1 MRHCMIV
8 DNYYPDIRVE
18 REARAL
24 VHRGHTVEVICL
36 RDEGDPKRARI
47 DGVVVHRV
55 PVRRQR
61 GMGLAAQALE
71 YLVFGAWAFALV
83 SVLHL
88 RRRFDVV
95 QVHNV
100 PDFLVFA
107 ALVPKLAGA
116 RVLLDLHDLMPE
128 FFASRFGGRM
138 DGLPVRLVRWQ
149 ERISTAFADR
159 VLTVTEL
166 WRRMLV
172 DRGLAAGKVDVV
184 MNLPDDGLF
193 RRREPEVRRSPERIT
208 VLYHGTLTYRYGV
221 DQLVRAVASLGDRLP
236 VQLIIHGRGELVP
249 ELEALVAE
257 LGMTDRVML
266 STELLPTAALPE
278 LIARADIGVV
288 PNRNDVFTDGILPT
302 KLMEYAALGIPAV
315 VARSTAT
322 TAYFDDGM
330 VRYVEPDDVGALA
343 AAIEE
348 LARDPDRRLA
358 MARSAQSFTD
368 RYGWSGEAERYVDIV
383 EGMVASAAR

>member
-8 DNYYPDIRVE
+8 DNNYPDIRVE

-24 VHRGHTVEVICL
+24 VRRGHHVEVICL
-36 RDEGDPKRARI
+36 RNAGAPKLERV
-47 DGVVVHRV
+47 DGLVVHRL

-61 GMGLAAQALE
+61 GMGLASQAVE
-71 YLVFGAWAFALV
+71 YVAFWAWAFALV

-128 FFASRFGGRM
+128 FYASRFGGRM
-138 DGLPVRLVRWQ
+138 GSLPVRLVRWQ

-166 WRRMLV
+166 WRQTLV
-172 DRGLAAGKVDVV
+172 ERGLDAGKVDVV
-184 MNLPDDGLF
+184 MNLPDDELF
-193 RRREPEVRRSPERIT
+193 GRREPQVRRAPDRIT
-208 VLYHGTLTYRYGV
+208 VVYHGTLTYRYGV
-221 DQLVRAVASLGDRLP
+221 DQLVLAVASLGDRIP
-236 VQLIIHGRGELVP
+236 IDLIIHGRGELVP
-249 ELEALVAE
+249 ELEALIAE
-257 LGMTDRVML
+257 LGMTDRVRM
-266 STELLPTAALPE
+266 STVMLPTAALPA
-278 LIARADIGVV
+278 LIAQADIGVV

-322 TAYFDDGM
+322 TAYFDDSM
-330 VRYVEPDDVGALA
+330 VHYVEPDNVAALA
-343 AAIEE
+343 GGIEE

-368 RYGWSGEAERYVDIV
+368 RHAWSAEAERYVDIV
-383 EGMVASAAR
+383 EQLGQRGTR

>member
-24 VHRGHTVEVICL
+24 VRRGHTVEVICL
-36 RDEGDPKRARI
+36 RNEGDLARERI
-47 DGVVVHRV
+47 GRIIVRRV

-61 GMGLAAQALE
+61 GMGLAAQSVE
-71 YLVFGAWAFALV
+71 YLAFAAWAFALV

-88 RRRFDVV
+88 RRKFDVV

-100 PDFLVFA
+100 PDFLVLS
-107 ALVPKLAGA
+107 ALVPKLTGA

-149 ERISTAFADR
+149 ERMSTAFADR

-166 WRRMLV
+166 WRGTLV
-172 DRGLAAGKVDVV
+172 ERGLAPEKVDVV

-193 RRREPEVRRSPERIT
+193 RRRAPEVRRAPDPIT
-208 VLYHGTLTYRYGV
+208 VLYHGTLTHRYGV
-221 DQLVRAVASLGDRLP
+221 DQLVRAVASIGDRLP
-236 VQLIIHGRGELVP
+236 LRLIVHGRGELVP
-249 ELEALVAE
+249 ELEALVAR
-257 LGMTDRVML
+257 LGIGHRVTM
-266 STELLPTAALPE
+266 STELLPTAALPD
-278 LIARADIGVV
+278 LIAQADIGVV

-322 TAYFDDGM
+322 TAYFDDSM
-330 VRYVEPDDVGALA
+330 VRYVEPNDVSALA
-343 AAIEE
+343 VAIEE

-358 MARSAQSFTD
+358 LARSAQSFTD
-368 RYGWSGEAERYVDIV
+368 QYGWSREAERYVDIV
-383 EGMVASAAR
+383 EEMVPSR

>member
-1 MRHCMIV
+1 MIV

-24 VHRGHTVEVICL
+24 VRRGHTVEVICL
-36 RDEGDPKRARI
+36 RNEGDLARERI
-47 DGVVVHRV
+47 GSIVVRRV

-61 GMGLAAQALE
+61 GMGLAAQAVE
-71 YLVFGAWAFALV
+71 YVAFAAWAFALV

-88 RRRFDVV
+88 RRKFDVV

-100 PDFLVFA
+100 PDFLVLS
-107 ALVPKLAGA
+107 ALVPKLTGA

-149 ERISTAFADR
+149 ERMSTAFADR

-166 WRRMLV
+166 WRGTLV
-172 DRGLAAGKVDVV
+172 ERGLAPEKVDVV

-193 RRREPEVRRSPERIT
+193 RRRAPEVRRAPDPIT
-208 VLYHGTLTYRYGV
+208 VLYHGTLTHRYGV
-221 DQLVRAVASLGDRLP
+221 DQLVRAVASIGDRLP
-236 VQLIIHGRGELVP
+236 LRLIVHGRGELVP
-249 ELEALVAE
+249 ELEALVAR
-257 LGMTDRVML
+257 LGISHRVTM
-266 STELLPTAALPE
+266 STELLPTAALPD
-278 LIARADIGVV
+278 LIAQADIGVV

-322 TAYFDDGM
+322 TAYFDDSM
-330 VRYVEPDDVGALA
+330 VRYVEPNDVSALA
-343 AAIEE
+343 VAIEE

-368 RYGWSGEAERYVDIV
+368 QYGWSREAERYVDIV
-383 EGMVASAAR
+383 EEMVPSR

>member
-8 DNYYPDIRVE
+8 DNNYPDIRVE

-24 VHRGHTVEVICL
+24 VRRGHTVDVICL
-36 RDEGDPKRARI
+36 RREGEPKRASI

-55 PVRRQR
+55 PVHRQR
-61 GMGLAAQALE
+61 GMGLRSQAFE
-71 YLVFGAWAFALV
+71 YVVFGTWAFALV

-107 ALVPKLAGA
+107 ALVPKLTGA

-128 FFASRFGGRM
+128 FFASRFGGRTV
-138 DGLPVRLVRWQ
+138 GLPMRLVRWQ

-166 WRRMLV
+166 WRRVLV
-172 DRGLAAGKVDVV
+172 ERGLAPDKVDVV
-184 MNLPDDGLF
+184 MNMPDDELF
-193 RRREPEVRRSPERIT
+193 RRREPRVRRAPDRIT
-208 VLYHGTLTYRYGV
+208 VIYHGTLTYRYGV
-221 DQLVRAVASLGDRLP
+221 DQLVRAMAALRDRLR
-236 VQLIIHGRGELVP
+236 VHLIIHGRGELVP
-249 ELEALVAE
+249 DLEALVAE
-257 LGMTDRVML
+257 LGIADRVRM
-266 STELLPTAALPE
+266 STEMLPTAALPE
-278 LIARADIGVV
+278 LIAHADIGVV

-322 TAYFDDGM
+322 TAYFDDTM
-330 VRYVEPDDVGALA
+330 VRYVAPDDVAALA
-343 AAIEE
+343 DAIEE
-348 LARDPDRRLA
+348 LALDPDLRLA
-358 MARSAQSFTD
+358 LARSAQSFTD
-368 RYGWSGEAERYVDIV
+368 HHDWSREAERYVDIV
-383 EGMVASAAR
+383 EQMVLPG

>member
-24 VHRGHTVEVICL
+24 VRRGHTVEVICL
-36 RDEGDPKRARI
+36 RNEGDLARERI
-47 DGVVVHRV
+47 GSIVVRRV

-61 GMGLAAQALE
+61 GMGLAAQAVE
-71 YLVFGAWAFALV
+71 YVAFAAWAFALV

-88 RRRFDVV
+88 RRKFDVV

-100 PDFLVFA
+100 PDFLVLS
-107 ALVPKLAGA
+107 ALVPKLTGA

-149 ERISTAFADR
+149 ERMSTAFADR

-166 WRRMLV
+166 WRGTLV
-172 DRGLAAGKVDVV
+172 ERGLAPEKVDVV

-193 RRREPEVRRSPERIT
+193 RRRAPEVRRAPDPIT
-208 VLYHGTLTYRYGV
+208 VLYHGTLTHRYGV
-221 DQLVRAVASLGDRLP
+221 DQLVRAVASIGDRLP
-236 VQLIIHGRGELVP
+236 LRLIVHGRGELVP
-249 ELEALVAE
+249 ELEALVSR
-257 LGMTDRVML
+257 LGISHRVTM
-266 STELLPTAALPE
+266 STELLPTAALPD
-278 LIARADIGVV
+278 LIAQADIGVV

-322 TAYFDDGM
+322 TAYFDDSM
-330 VRYVEPDDVGALA
+330 VRYVEPNDVSALA
-343 AAIEE
+343 VAIEE

-368 RYGWSGEAERYVDIV
+368 QYGWSREAERYVDIV
-383 EGMVASAAR
+383 EEMVPSR